1 MIGCRLLVGT
11 VYFCLFLPR
20 CLGIWGGPTGVLAA
34 VAFLVKLFAVVLAVC
49 AMPDK
54 DRDDR
59 SRAHNA
65 RFSEPHGPS
74 KALSKQ
80 GF

>member
-11 VYFCLFLPR
+11 VYFCR
-20 CLGIWGGPTGVLAA
+20 GVWESGAVQRGVLAA